1 MVPLHHQCL
10 SDSLLSNQLAIISRD
25 SLFVYVSSQ
34 MITEHSS
41 EGETFVVPYTVRNYQ
56 MYDSNTDDDATHETL
71 KCYCFVCCRLEPSGH
86 RSCFSSCLPD
96 ILFALMFTSSFRIL
110 SRRVKHLLNMSTTTT
125 TTTANASSI
134 SALKAA
140 KKQLR
145 AEIDAKLGELSGN
158 EVARQSKQVHQQL
171 FALTEFRQ
179 ARRVGLYLS
188 LPSEVDTIA
197 IVEHCFAQGK
207 AVFVPKYR
215 PKSRLMEFVQLH
227 SMADYEALPI
237 EPKWKIKQPDPA
249 DDSRPEALSTGGLDV
264 LLVPGVAFTTAGL
277 RLGHGMGYFDRWQ
290 AQCAATADITQPV
303 TIGLALRQQIVAD
316 VPVSE
321 LDVRIH
327 KVIFPQD
334 D

>member
-1 MVPLHHQCL
+1 
-10 SDSLLSNQLAIISRD
+10 
-25 SLFVYVSSQ
+25 
-34 MITEHSS
+34 
-41 EGETFVVPYTVRNYQ
+41 
-56 MYDSNTDDDATHETL
+56 
-71 KCYCFVCCRLEPSGH
+71 
-86 RSCFSSCLPD
+86 
-96 ILFALMFTSSFRIL
+96 
-110 SRRVKHLLNMSTTTT
+110 MSTTTT

-158 EVARQSKQVHQQL
+158 EVARQSKQ
-171 FALTEFRQ
+171 

-207 AVFVPKYR
+207 AVFVPK
-215 PKSRLMEFVQLH
+215 LH